1 MRRTGNSSPP
11 PSSRSKVS
19 SLVAQNYSGLFD
31 LETIKKDLTKYI
43 QQELAKT
50 FKTTITSIMTQDANS
65 FVLSDT
71 SLLVQNPSRSVTKS
85 KNSKEKDRLSGVHY
99 IASSK
104 KKVDVDSFRKNFRS
118 QTKFIPK
125 LSKSQTK
132 IARPF
137 PTVQKLENKLSNLYE
152 KNQAKTSLH
161 EIIQK
166 HKSQQ
171 EVNVPISKSNV
182 PPKNT
187 NPLFEDKKETK
198 TNEKLISDFL
208 NAYNQL
214 KAGINDESFLG
225 DFKQILKKLNVKDSN
240 REINDFTIG
249 SFEDLLSLKQVDKWQ
264 ENDQNLCEISF
275 SKDNN
280 MIHSNRDFPT
290 TIFNSE
296 KKCRETQNR
305 SFSSDSDEV
314 LTDMERAHKLNRMI
328 IRRETGKEAL
338 ERRDSLIKN
347 LGLAF
352 TFEKKRQPINEGC
365 EETKEALPFF

>member
-1 MRRTGNSSPP
+1 MRRTGNLSPP

-19 SLVAQNYSGLFD
+19 SLVAQNYSGFFD
-31 LETIKKDLTKYI
+31 LEIIKKDLTKYI

-50 FKTTITSIMTQDANS
+50 FKTTITGIMTQDANS
-65 FVLSDT
+65 LVLSET
-71 SLLVQNPSRSVTKS
+71 SLLVQNPSRSVAKS

-99 IASSK
+99 IASNK
-104 KKVDVDSFRKNFRS
+104 KRVDVDSFRKNFRS

-137 PTVQKLENKLSNLYE
+137 PTVHKFDSKLPNLYE
-152 KNQAKTSLH
+152 RYHTKTSLH

-166 HKSQQ
+166 HRPQQ
-171 EVNVPISKSNV
+171 EINVPISKSNV
-182 PPKNT
+182 SPEIT
-187 NPLFEDKKETK
+187 NPLLEDKKETNK
-198 TNEKLISDFL
+198 NEKLISDFL

-214 KAGINDESFLG
+214 KAGMNEESFLG
-225 DFKQILKKLNVKDSN
+225 DFKQILKKLNIKDSN
-240 REINDFTIG
+240 REINDFTSG
-249 SFEDLLSLKQVDKWQ
+249 SFDDFLSLKQVDKWQ
-264 ENDQNLCEISF
+264 ENDQNFCEISF

-280 MIHSNRDFPT
+280 MIHSNRDFTT

-296 KKCRETQNR
+296 KKCREAENQ

-314 LTDMERAHKLNRMI
+314 LTDMEKAQKLNRMI
-328 IRRETGKEAL
+328 VRRETGKEAL

-352 TFEKKRQPINEGC
+352 TFEKKRQPITEGC